1 MNRQIIRRFLPLSQ
15 EFDLCWTE
23 MDQVMTQKKSISKYE
38 AESSHEEFAD
48 ATCNCFA
55 VSPKGTFLIAV
66 VNEEILQ
73 LKYLPAGM
81 ISELRDS
88 VQPYYYK
95 EDA

>member
-1 MNRQIIRRFLPLSQ
+1 MNREIIRRFLPLSQ
-15 EFDLCWTE
+15 EFNLMWDEYIQTFKPTHRG
-23 MDQVMTQKKSISKYE
+23 DSSS
-38 AESSHEEFAD
+38 ESREDHAD

-81 ISELRDS
+81 TENLIDS
-88 VQPYYYK
+88 V
-95 EDA
+95 